1 MSYLWLKTIHIVAM
15 TAWFSG
21 LFYLPRLFVYHAM
34 SVDEISVE
42 RFKIME
48 RKLYYGITWPSAIIT
63 SIFGVWMLTVSTGLL
78 QQPWLHIKLTL
89 VLLLWCYHL
98 LCGFYLKKFA
108 NNNNHNTHI
117 FFRWFNEVPVIFLVA
132 IVWLVI
138 FKPM

>member
-1 MSYLWLKTIHIVAM
+1 MNYLWLKTIHIVAM

-98 LCGFYLKKFA
+98 LCGFYLKQFA
-108 NNNNHNTHI
+108 NNNNNNTHI